1 MKMTEQNLGKIE
13 RVDIREVWA
22 DEASD
27 FTPWLANN
35 LDRLGDELGMELEL
49 VQTEAPVGNYYLDIL
64 ARNVNGGDMV
74 AIENQIAGTDHTHL
88 GQLMTYAAG
97 HDAGVVIWVATKFR
111 DEHRAALDWLNERS
125 AASLD
130 FFGVE
135 IEAIKIGDSLPA
147 PLFRLA
153 VVPNAWSKQVRS
165 SPTASGLT
173 ERQQQYVE
181 FWRPLLENLNAEH
194 GWNVRTH
201 NRDSW
206 FDSGSGLRNFGRT
219 MRFAVNRKAQVQIRI
234 DSGDKGWNE
243 TAFDLLER
251 RRDDIEAEM
260 GEEMVWDRNE
270 RARVS
275 HISVERDGTINDSE
289 EDLKE
294 IRRWMIENVEKI
306 KDVFLPHMEEVADEM
321 SRSA

>member
-1 MKMTEQNLGKIE
+1 MTEQNLGKIE

-165 SPTASGLT
+165 SPTTGLT
-173 ERQQQYVE
+173 DSQQRYAE
-181 FWRPLLENLNAEH
+181 FWRPLFGELSDRLGLKITMTNSSNEYVVSSGFGGITYRMRLAWQNEVRVELMIGKTADKV
-194 GWNVRTH
+194 WNKRV
-201 NRDSW
+201 
-206 FDSGSGLRNFGRT
+206 
-219 MRFAVNRKAQVQIRI
+219 
-234 DSGDKGWNE
+234 
-243 TAFDLLER
+243 FDLLKKSQTDIQTNLGEELIWER
-251 RRDDIEAEM
+251 RDHLNSCLIA
-260 GEEMVWDRNE
+260 
-270 RARVS
+270 VS
-275 HISVERDGTINDSE
+275 TSGSVEDAKE
-289 EDLKE
+289 ELDE
-294 IRRWMIENVEKI
+294 VRRWMIEYLIKFRSEFKPYLDDAVEK
-306 KDVFLPHMEEVADEM
+306 A
-321 SRSA
+321 RQQ

>member
-1 MKMTEQNLGKIE
+1 MTEQNLGKIE
-13 RVDIREVWA
+13 RVDVREVWA

-206 FDSGSGLRNFGRT
+206 FEVRSEVRHFRRT
-219 MRFAVNRKAQVQIRI
+219 MRFANNRKAQVQIRI
-234 DSGDKGWNE
+234 DSGDKDWNE

-294 IRRWMIENVEKI
+294 IRRWMISNVEKI
-306 KDVFLPHMEEVADEM
+306 TDVLLPHMKEVSDEM

>member
-1 MKMTEQNLGKIE
+1 MTEQNLGKLE

-181 FWRPLLENLNAEH
+181 FWRPLLGNLNAEH

-206 FDSGSGLRNFGRT
+206 FEARSEVRHFRRT
-219 MRFAVNRKAQVQIRI
+219 MRFANNRKAQVQIRI
-234 DSGDKGWNE
+234 DSGDKDWNE

-270 RARVS
+270 RVRVS

-294 IRRWMIENVEKI
+294 IRRWMISNVEKI
-306 KDVFLPHMEEVADEM
+306 TDVLLPHMKEVSDEM

>member
-1 MKMTEQNLGKIE
+1 MTEQNLGKIE
-13 RVDIREVWA
+13 RVDVREVWA

-97 HDAGVVIWVATKFR
+97 HDAGVVSWVATKFR

-206 FDSGSGLRNFGRT
+206 FEVRSEVRHFRRT
-219 MRFAVNRKAQVQIRI
+219 MRFANNRKAQVQIRI
-234 DSGDKGWNE
+234 DSGDKDWNE

-294 IRRWMIENVEKI
+294 IRRWMISNVEKI
-306 KDVFLPHMEEVADEM
+306 TDVLLPHMKEVLDEM

>member
-1 MKMTEQNLGKIE
+1 MAELNLGKIE

-22 DEASD
+22 DETSD
-27 FTPWLANN
+27 FTPWLADNI
-35 LDRLGDELGMELEL
+35 DILGDELGMELEL

-165 SPTASGLT
+165 SPTTGLT

-201 NRDSW
+201 NSVNW
-206 FDSGSGLRNFGRT
+206 FDAGVGVRHFRRT
-219 MRFAVNRKAQVQIRI
+219 MRFTNKRKAQVQIRI
-234 DSGDKGWNE
+234 GGGDKGWNE

-251 RRDDIEAEM
+251 RRDDIESEM

-270 RARVS
+270 GASVS
-275 HISVERDGTINDSE
+275 HISVERDGTITDSE

-294 IRRWMIENVEKI
+294 IRHWMIENVEKI
-306 KDVFLPHMEEVADEM
+306 KDVFLLHMDEVSDEM